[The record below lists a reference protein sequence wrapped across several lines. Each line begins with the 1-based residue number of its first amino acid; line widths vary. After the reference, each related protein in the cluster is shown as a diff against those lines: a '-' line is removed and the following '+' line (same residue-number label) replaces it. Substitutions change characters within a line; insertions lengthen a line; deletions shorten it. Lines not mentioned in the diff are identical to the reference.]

1 MPDNEPDSSSSMHR
15 TPLTPLKVMTM
26 AAPAFTCPECDVA
39 LRGADKVPAGKKV
52 KCPSC
57 SAIFVMPEQKKM
69 ETSVAIRDKP
79 LPSVPARPVRDD
91 ADEDN
96 DEAPRSKRRIPDDD
110 EEETPRR
117 SKRVRDDAETEDE
130 APRRRKTSAA
140 GEDFDIVEEDDV
152 VVEEEYREGDEEGPR
167 KKRRKKFKKARGPSK
182 GLLIGAIAGIVLLL
196 LGGGGL
202 ATYFIFFTNTNNLG
216 TDVEPWTFVQSD
228 ANFVMGVDVATL
240 MNDSVFGPQIETLLR
255 GQAGGNSLLDD
266 AKKETGLEF
275 KELAAQVVLA
285 ANVDLAAAGNP
296 FGGMGGFGGGMGPGN
311 LPSFTIVMKSSKS
324 FSQAKL
330 ANSFKNATRK
340 KLNGK
345 TYYEVSGGGFK
356 YAYMPSNQHLV
367 LTSVNETQLSAILD
381 ATKDKPAIAADTVS
395 LLRGISKNTFYL
407 AMPLDAKMRD
417 LMKQAVAGQPGAI
430 QPMGDVMGQAK
441 GFAFYAHLD
450 ANTFRLGFNILCAD
464 ANTASQLAGQA
475 DAEFQKQKGAL
486 GMLDLFLGNL
496 PKTKQGIKE
505 LVGSLKYSTDGA
517 NVVATAQVTR
527 QTFNDAVQE
536 IKGQAG
542 NLQGGGLAPGGP
554 GGQQGG
560 MPKGGLGGGQKG
572 GGLPGGKGG
581 GRKRGGG

>member
-1 MPDNEPDSSSSMHR
+1 
-15 TPLTPLKVMTM
+15 
-26 AAPAFTCPECDVA
+26 
-39 LRGADKVPAGKKV
+39 
-52 KCPSC
+52 
-57 SAIFVMPEQKKM
+57 
-69 ETSVAIRDKP
+69 
-79 LPSVPARPVRDD
+79 
-91 ADEDN
+91 
-96 DEAPRSKRRIPDDD
+96 
-110 EEETPRR
+110 
-117 SKRVRDDAETEDE
+117 
-130 APRRRKTSAA
+130 
-140 GEDFDIVEEDDV
+140 
-152 VVEEEYREGDEEGPR
+152 
-167 KKRRKKFKKARGPSK
+167 
-182 GLLIGAIAGIVLLL
+182 
-196 LGGGGL
+196 
-202 ATYFIFFTNTNNLG
+202 
-216 TDVEPWTFVQSD
+216 
-228 ANFVMGVDVATL
+228 
-240 MNDSVFGPQIETLLR
+240 
-255 GQAGGNSLLDD
+255 
-266 AKKETGLEF
+266 
-275 KELAAQVVLA
+275 
-285 ANVDLAAAGNP
+285 
-296 FGGMGGFGGGMGPGN
+296 MGGFGGGMGPGN

-367 LTSVNETQLSAILD
+367 LTSVNETQLSAILG

-417 LMKQAVAGQPGAI
+417 LMKQAVAAQPGAI

-505 LVGSLKYSTDGA
+505 LMESFKYGTDGA

-527 QTFNDAVQE
+527 QTFNDVVQE

-560 MPKGGLGGGQKG
+560 MPKGGQKG
-572 GGLPGGKGG
+572 GAMPGGKGG